1 MQVNTNLR
9 LYLKNLNPSHHHK
22 NYGMV
27 ACLECDFLHRIKSLP
42 TGGKAFCVRC
52 GSFLYKN
59 IPNSVDKALALFI
72 AAFILFILANVFPF
86 VSLKLGGSIEENI
99 MISGALAFFRYGMG
113 ELGVLVFITSFILP
127 FLVITGMLYVLL
139 PIKFGY
145 HPWKMAKVLSTIQRI
160 KTWNLLWVFMLGVL
174 ISYVKLLDIATVIP
188 GVALFSFAV
197 LLIVLTAAHA
207 NLDISQLWHE
217 MELPPTTDRPGNTA
231 VEREMIVCHACTLL
245 IPKVDLDDSPRTK
258 CPRCKSS
265 IHSRKP
271 NSISRTF
278 ALIVTAVILL
288 IPANVFPVMT
298 VVQLGQS
305 KTNTILSGVIELID
319 EGMWVL
325 AMIIFFASIVVPV
338 LKIIVLSF
346 LLISV
351 KRKSSWRT
359 KDRTLLYRVIE
370 IVGLWSMVDIFAIAT
385 LIGLVNFGGMSS
397 VIPGIGATFFASVV
411 ILTILATQSFD
422 PRLIWDNSTR
432 LK

>member
-9 LYLKNLNPSHHHK
+9 LYLNNLNPSHYK
-22 NYGMV
+22 NDGLV
-27 ACLECDFLHRIKSLP
+27 ACLECDSLHRVKSLP
-42 TGGKAFCVRC
+42 AGGRAFCVRC

-59 IPNSVDKALALFI
+59 ISNSVDKAFALFL

-86 VSLKLGGSIEENI
+86 VSLKLGGRIEENL

-113 ELGVLVFITSFILP
+113 ELGVLLFITTFILP

-145 HPWKMAKVLSTIQRI
+145 RPWKMAKVLRMIQRI
-160 KTWNLLWVFMLGVL
+160 NPWSLLGVFMLGVL

-188 GVALFSFAV
+188 GVALFSFAA
-197 LLIVLTAAHA
+197 LLIVSTAAHA
-207 NLDISQLWHE
+207 NLDISQLWAE
-217 MELPPTTDRPGNTA
+217 IKLPPPTSRVGKTA
-231 VEREMIVCHACTLL
+231 AEREMIVCHVCTLL
-245 IPKVDLDDSPRTK
+245 VPMVDTDGSARTI
-258 CPRCKSS
+258 CPRCKNR

-278 ALIVTAVILL
+278 ALIVTAVILF

-305 KTNTILSGVIELID
+305 KTKTILSGVIELIN

-325 AMIIFFASIVVPV
+325 ALIIFFASIVVPL

-346 LLISV
+346 LIISV

-370 IVGLWSMVDIFAIAT
+370 IIGSWSMVDIFAIAT

-397 VIPGIGATFFASVV
+397 VMPGIGATFFASVV
-411 ILTILATQSFD
+411 IITILATQSFD

-432 LK
+432 LE